1 MFLKMIYII
10 LIIWYPQ
17 IHFIGNQGTYT
28 MDTSIKATLKCPSR
42 WADDRPI
49 VMGVIFVVNKFRFH
63 FMTFGYLFSLVKTT
77 KKKIMNYYT
86 EFIRLI
92 SIIQLF
98 FVVLCFLYYVKK
110 EREGSYIQI
119 LYLNATQ
126 VIPIL
131 LFNFIFIINYAIQ
144 KILNAIF
151 EINLDTKYK
160 ALTNIDEDLKG
171 IDSISPSE

>member
-1 MFLKMIYII
+1 
-10 LIIWYPQ
+10 
-17 IHFIGNQGTYT
+17 
-28 MDTSIKATLKCPSR
+28 
-42 WADDRPI
+42 
-49 VMGVIFVVNKFRFH
+49 
-63 FMTFGYLFSLVKTT
+63 
-77 KKKIMNYYT
+77 MNYYT

-98 FVVLCFLYYVKK
+98 CAILCFLYYIKK

-119 LYLNATQ
+119 LYINATQ

-151 EINLDTKYK
+151 AINLDSKYK

>member
-1 MFLKMIYII
+1 
-10 LIIWYPQ
+10 
-17 IHFIGNQGTYT
+17 
-28 MDTSIKATLKCPSR
+28 
-42 WADDRPI
+42 
-49 VMGVIFVVNKFRFH
+49 
-63 FMTFGYLFSLVKTT
+63 
-77 KKKIMNYYT
+77 MNYYT

-98 FVVLCFLYYVKK
+98 CAVLSFLYYIKK

-151 EINLDTKYK
+151 AINLDSKYK